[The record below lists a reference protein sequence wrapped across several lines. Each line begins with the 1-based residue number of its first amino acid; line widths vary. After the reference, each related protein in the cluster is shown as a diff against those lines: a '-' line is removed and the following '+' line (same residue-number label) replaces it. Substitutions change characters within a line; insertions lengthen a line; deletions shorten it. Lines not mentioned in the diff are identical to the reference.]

1 MTRYLIPLVMV
12 IATAAPQFTHAKE
25 TPVAAPALPESKAQI
40 FTLKNGLTLIVD
52 EDHSA
57 PVASVQAW
65 CNTGSIHE
73 SKWMGAGLSHI
84 LEHMLFKGTPTRGG
98 GEIARQVQE
107 QGGYINAYT
116 SYDRTV
122 YWIDVPSTGVTQAV
136 DILSDAM
143 MNSTL
148 PEEEYKK
155 EQEVIRREYAMGFDD
170 PNRMGIQLLM
180 RTIFG
185 ESPYQHP
192 IIGYLDVYNKLSRQD
207 VLDYYKSRY
216 VPNNLTF
223 VITGDVDA
231 AKLKAQ
237 LETYFEK
244 YPRGPLPPV
253 FIPAEPEQMGRREI
267 NEEFPTELTRLY
279 LAWRVPGIDDPDAAA
294 LEMLGSVLGTGR
306 SSILNL
312 EIREKQQLAHSISAG
327 VFSMPMQ
334 GVFFVGAVTDP
345 AKREATEAAAVQ
357 QIELLK
363 KNGVTEA
370 EVEKARRNLLSSQL
384 SALTTARGKA
394 SDLGSNWLLTRN
406 LDFGREFLR
415 QINAV
420 TPADIQRVA
429 KKYLVNDKI
438 TVTSLNPLGSLTKA
452 DEQKAKSEDIE
463 VKKFE
468 LSNGLRL
475 LVRED
480 PRLPLVNLSAV
491 FRGGLLAE
499 TPENNG
505 ITKLLA
511 NTLLK
516 GTKTRSAEQ
525 IANEI
530 ESVGGS
536 IGSDSGN
543 NSFTVSVEVMNPDLK
558 LGVNLLADV
567 LANPTFPKAE
577 VELEKS
583 TQIAGIKTEEDQ
595 PTTIARN
602 AMRKN
607 LFGKHPYALRGS
619 GTIATVTSL
628 TPEELE
634 KFHSEFVVAK
644 NGVISVFGDVKA
656 EEVKAL
662 VEKAFASL
670 PAGNLALTQPPQPE
684 KVVTKVDVT
693 EERNKQQAVIMVGY
707 QSADVLNPD
716 RSALELIDEACSD
729 LGSRF
734 FDRIREKQA
743 LAYFVGS
750 SQMMGLAPGLFA
762 FYAGTDPAKADYAK
776 SELIKE
782 IAELAKT
789 GLTPEELAR
798 AKKKLLGSEAI
809 SNQSNASYGQ
819 TCAIN
824 ELMGLGFDYS
834 QKHEA
839 EIHATTLED
848 TQRVATKY
856 FGNAHPVEVM
866 VRPPAAP
873 AAPAAKTP

>member
-1 MTRYLIPLVMV
+1 MV
-12 IATAAPQFTHAKE
+12 VTSSLLQAKE
-25 TPVAAPALPESKAQI
+25 IPATAPALPDNQAQI
-40 FTLKNGLTLIVD
+40 FALKNGLTVIVE

-73 SKWMGAGLSHI
+73 GKWMGAGLSHI

-98 GEIARQVQE
+98 GQIARQIQE

-122 YWIDVPSTGVTQAV
+122 YWIDVPSSGVTQAL

-148 PEEEYKK
+148 PEEEYTK

-180 RTIFG
+180 RTVFG

-207 VLDYYKSRY
+207 VLDYYQARY

-231 AKLKAQ
+231 AKIKTQ
-237 LETYFEK
+237 LETFFEK

-253 FIPAEPEQMGRREI
+253 YIPTEPEQQGRREI
-267 NEEFPTELTRLY
+267 HQEFPTELTRLY
-279 LAWRVPGIDDPDAAA
+279 MAWRVPGMDDPDAAA
-294 LEMLGSVLGTGR
+294 LEILGLVLGSGR

-312 EIREKQQLAHSISAG
+312 EIREKLQLAHSISAG
-327 VFSMPMQ
+327 VFSMPNQ

-345 AKREATEAAAVQ
+345 ENRAAVETETIK
-357 QIELLK
+357 QIEQLK
-363 KNGVTEA
+363 AKGVTA
-370 EVEKARRNLLSSQL
+370 ADVEKARRNLLSGQL

-415 QINAV
+415 QVGIV
-420 TPADIQRVA
+420 TPEDVQRVA
-429 KKYLVNDKI
+429 KKYLVNDKL
-438 TVTSLNPLGSLTKA
+438 TVTSLNPVDSLTQITKTEVAPEKA
-452 DEQKAKSEDIE
+452 T

-480 PRLPLVNLSAV
+480 SRLPLVNATAV

-499 TPENNG
+499 TAKDNG
-505 ITKLLA
+505 ITNLFA
-511 NTLLK
+511 RALLK
-516 GTKTRSAEQ
+516 GTKTRTAEQ
-525 IANEI
+525 IANQI
-530 ESVGGS
+530 ETVGGS
-536 IGSDSGN
+536 IGSDAGN
-543 NSFTVSVEVMNPDLK
+543 NSFNVSVEVMKPDLK
-558 LGVNLLADV
+558 LGIELLADV
-567 LANPTFPKAE
+567 LLNPSFPANE
-577 VELEKS
+577 VELEKKS
-583 TQIAGIKTEEDQ
+583 QIASIKADEDQ

-602 AMRKN
+602 TLREG
-607 LFGKHPYALRGS
+607 LFGTHPYALRS
-619 GTIATVTSL
+619 KGTAETTASL
-628 TPEELE
+628 TPAQLTQ
-634 KFHSEFVVAK
+634 FQREFVTAK
-644 NGVISVFGDVKA
+644 NGVIAVFGDVNA

-662 VEKAFASL
+662 IEKYFAAL
-670 PAGNLALTQPPQPE
+670 PAGKLALTEPPQPAPI
-684 KVVTKVDVT
+684 TKKANLK

-707 QSADVLNPD
+707 QTADALSPD
-716 RSALELIDEACSD
+716 RPALELIDEACSD

-734 FDRIREKQA
+734 FDRIREQQA

-762 FYAGTDPAKADYAK
+762 FYAGTDPKKADYAK

-782 IAELAKT
+782 ITELSKT
-789 GLTPEELAR
+789 GLTPEELER
-798 AKKKLLGSEAI
+798 SKKKLLGSEAI
-809 SNQSNASYGQ
+809 SNQSNASFAQ
-819 TCAIN
+819 ACAIN
-824 ELMGLGFDYS
+824 ELQGLGYDYF
-834 QKHEA
+834 QKREA
-839 EIHATTLED
+839 EIQSTSLED
-848 TQRVATKY
+848 TKRVAEKY
-856 FGNAHPVEVM
+856 FSKPAVEVM
-866 VRPPAAP
+866 VRPPAE
-873 AAPAAKTP
+873 KTN